1 MEARIS
7 GATSTMWVT
16 TMAPAAAKSS
26 QCRRQAAMTAIGHAG
41 RKSVRVNA
49 SRMAKTSNLSHA
61 AKRKTVVSP
70 RAATNAHASAQQT
83 RATTGRTPEIG
94 GSGMRGLSVPTGIPA
109 TQAGGGS
116 PCPWALASRGPA
128 IPGSGSPGNYPLP
141 NPVSAPLSY
150 NGSCGGPP
158 GLRRSDFSAAGQPTA
173 ARLGAVVTRQSE
185 AVAPVATGTRRDR
198 DEERL
203 LTRRARSTVKLV
215 ARSLAPAS
223 ADRRRLVLIF
233 GCQRSGTTM
242 LQQTMLDRSWRVF
255 ILEEHDRRLVGK
267 DAAPDETLWDDVPVV
282 LDRIRRL
289 PFEVV
294 AAKPLVE
301 SDRAASLLDAADNAS
316 GVWMLRH
323 YRDVALSNLRRFGID
338 NAHRDLE
345 PFVSENPHD
354 WRSRR
359 ATEHTR
365 RTVVDVLGAGLKP
378 LDACAVLVGP
388 QPALFRPGPGRR

>member
-1 MEARIS
+1 M
-7 GATSTMWVT
+7 
-16 TMAPAAAKSS
+16 
-26 QCRRQAAMTAIGHAG
+26 
-41 RKSVRVNA
+41 
-49 SRMAKTSNLSHA
+49 
-61 AKRKTVVSP
+61 
-70 RAATNAHASAQQT
+70 
-83 RATTGRTPEIG
+83 
-94 GSGMRGLSVPTGIPA
+94 
-109 TQAGGGS
+109 
-116 PCPWALASRGPA
+116 
-128 IPGSGSPGNYPLP
+128 
-141 NPVSAPLSY
+141 
-150 NGSCGGPP
+150 
-158 GLRRSDFSAAGQPTA
+158 
-173 ARLGAVVTRQSE
+173 TRQSE

-215 ARSLAPAS
+215 ARSLSPAS

-323 YRDVALSNLRRFGID
+323 YRDVALSNLRRFGLG

-359 ATEHTR
+359 ATEQTR
-365 RTVVDVLGAGLKP
+365 RTVVDVLGAGLEP
-378 LDACAVLVGP
+378 LDAA
-388 QPALFRPGPGRR
+388 ALFWWARNQLYFDQDLAADDRVKVLRYERVRIRPDEVVAALSRYVGVRLPVRSTIRRVRTPSDTPRANGLHPKVEELCAALWDRFEGCPEI